1 MHLRAILLSW
11 ALLLGGTTAEAAI
24 RTLEVDSRLVECS
37 GVGKMQC
44 MRVRDAA
51 DQPWRLFHGQIEGF
65 TFEPGYRYRLTV
77 EEIAVANPPAD
88 ASAIRTV
95 LREQVRKVA
104 VEPPADPFAGKTW
117 RLYELLP
124 EAGGAVRQP
133 TAMITLAIDTPA
145 GQAAGKGGCNRWFAT
160 AAIDG
165 LNLKL
170 SGMGATMMACPEPA
184 MEEERAFFDA
194 LGRTEG
200 YAVGDEGTSLTLN
213 LTGGGLL
220 RFRELID

>member
-1 MHLRAILLSW
+1 MLLRPLLVAL
-11 ALLLGGTTAEAAI
+11 ALLLGGRTAEAAL
-24 RTLEVDSRLVECS
+24 RTIDVDSKLVECS
-37 GVGKMQC
+37 GVAKTQC
-44 MRVRDAA
+44 MRIRDGA
-51 DQPWRLFHGQIEGF
+51 DEPWRLFHGQIEGF
-65 TFEPGYRYRLTV
+65 SFEPGYRYRLSV
-77 EEIAVANPPAD
+77 EEIPVADPPAD
-88 ASAIRTV
+88 ASAVRTV

-117 RLYELLP
+117 RLFELLP
-124 EAGGAVRQP
+124 AAEGAVRRP

-145 GQAAGKGGCNRWFAT
+145 EQASGQGGCNRWFAT

-165 LNLKL
+165 RNLKL
-170 SGMGATMMACPEPA
+170 TGMGATMMACPPPA

-200 YAVGDEGTSLTLN
+200 YVVGDDGTSLTLT
-213 LTGGGLL
+213 LAGGGLL